1 MNKNTGNEK
10 KQNKE
15 GEMRERERS
24 YEKEIEADRV
34 KREYGRKGVHGWK
47 EGVKESK
54 LT

>member
-1 MNKNTGNEK
+1 
-10 KQNKE
+10 
-15 GEMRERERS
+15 MRRSKIKRGKWERERS

-34 KREYGRKGVHGWK
+34 KRECGRKGVHGWK